1 MSEKK
6 VLILNQKQIQQKIER
21 IAYQILEDNLE
32 EKELNEIFKVIS

>member
-21 IAYQILEDNLE
+21 IAYQILEDNYLVIV
-32 EKELNEIFKVIS
+32 KVSNE